1 VNLVRKELFRC
12 LLAFMR
18 TSTLQDQIAA
28 QNAKAIYALG
38 RYLTLMNLEEVQ
50 REVGKVSPPIYGV
63 IGK

>member
-1 VNLVRKELFRC
+1 
-12 LLAFMR
+12 MR